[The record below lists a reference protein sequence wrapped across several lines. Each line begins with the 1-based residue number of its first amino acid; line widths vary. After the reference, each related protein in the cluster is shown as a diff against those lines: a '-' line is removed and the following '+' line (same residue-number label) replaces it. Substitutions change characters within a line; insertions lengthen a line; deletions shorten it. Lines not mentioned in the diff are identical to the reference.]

1 MVGLLG
7 SSFAGVMGA
16 EIEMVVVN
24 EEAWLSE
31 RSGLGDRVGE
41 SAKME
46 PEEGAVE
53 IPGDGMSRAAT
64 VSALAEEPGREM
76 GEDMADCRFVRTG
89 FLRRP
94 WKRTASATK
103 LPTTPSQYPWI
114 PSAISTTTGRSDLR
128 GRCLP
133 CQVPA

>member
-7 SSFAGVMGA
+7 SSFAGVIGA
-16 EIEMVVVN
+16 EVEMVVVN

-31 RSGLGDRVGE
+31 RSGLGESVGE

-46 PEEGAVE
+46 PEEGAID
-53 IPGDGMSRAAT
+53 IPGDGISRAAT

-94 WKRTASATK
+94 
-103 LPTTPSQYPWI
+103 
-114 PSAISTTTGRSDLR
+114 
-128 GRCLP
+128 
-133 CQVPA
+133 